1 MLDLQVSPT
10 ASAGAPVAGRPADD
24 PAQRIS
30 RVAAELRACLTPVV
44 HALAGDPPRPMRL
57 TQGPGLDKSLASR
70 IVQAVRTEGDHD
82 FLHQV
87 PSPTGLRILIQH
99 AQGLADNS
107 LLRDMEAAVR
117 RFESLLDALPGGRQ
131 TLDAQMGEASAAIR
145 ERREQIARQA
155 SFKAQSFL
163 FGHYCETLTT
173 SLFALPSAE
182 PGKVDVVEVQRRIGL
197 QRAAAS
203 VALPL
208 LSVHTARPGTE
219 LDPRMLPLAGS
230 EPSADPSAY
239 LVAEGCSQPLP
250 DLLVQ
255 HEGATAI
262 FVLRPGRESPVPA
275 RITTG
280 FRVQRA
286 EALEPEAAWVSLRS
300 YMLHTPCRTLV
311 REIFLAPGLWPDAWP
326 QVDFCL
332 PGPSGTPRVQIEP
345 GQPHLRRVNLTARIE
360 PLPPGPGAF
369 DLDGVA
375 DQRRAVE
382 AALARAGLAT
392 AQGWRGWRC
401 RMGYPV
407 PLIEMQIAL
416 RLGAR
421 RQGA

>member
-1 MLDLQVSPT
+1 M
-10 ASAGAPVAGRPADD
+10 
-24 PAQRIS
+24 
-30 RVAAELRACLTPVV
+30 
-44 HALAGDPPRPMRL
+44 
-57 TQGPGLDKSLASR
+57 
-70 IVQAVRTEGDHD
+70 
-82 FLHQV
+82 
-87 PSPTGLRILIQH
+87 
-99 AQGLADNS
+99 
-107 LLRDMEAAVR
+107 
-117 RFESLLDALPGGRQ
+117 
-131 TLDAQMGEASAAIR
+131 
-145 ERREQIARQA
+145 
-155 SFKAQSFL
+155 
-163 FGHYCETLTT
+163 
-173 SLFALPSAE
+173 
-182 PGKVDVVEVQRRIGL
+182 
-197 QRAAAS
+197 
-203 VALPL
+203 
-208 LSVHTARPGTE
+208 
-219 LDPRMLPLAGS
+219 
-230 EPSADPSAY
+230 
-239 LVAEGCSQPLP
+239 
-250 DLLVQ
+250 
-255 HEGATAI
+255 
-262 FVLRPGRESPVPA
+262 
-275 RITTG
+275 
-280 FRVQRA
+280 QRA